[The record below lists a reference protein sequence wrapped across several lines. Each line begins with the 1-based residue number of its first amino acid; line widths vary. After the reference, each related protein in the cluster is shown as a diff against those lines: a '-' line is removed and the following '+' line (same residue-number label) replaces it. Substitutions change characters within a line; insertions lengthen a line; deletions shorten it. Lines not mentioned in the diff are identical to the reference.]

1 MRCLILMVAAIC
13 LTGTAQSPE
22 PPLAD
27 TRLPV
32 HTLLREDIFAGF
44 MENDMERFARGEKN
58 IDILLDKRPADKPS
72 LLAWKAGA
80 LLYRAVL
87 AHEATRTKEFAE
99 EYRQATEL
107 LAEAK
112 KLAPGDL
119 AVTAITAGL
128 YGMFAD
134 RLPEKSRGQAWSTAY
149 DSYRVLWK
157 SQGPLVEKLPLHL
170 RGELLAGLAQSAER
184 TGKNKEL
191 AEYLDKILAVAPDT
205 SYARVAKKWKD
216 DPKTAKDTRMTCL
229 TCHTS
234 GRLAARQAALGE
246 K

>member
-1 MRCLILMVAAIC
+1 MRYVSFLVAAFG
-13 LTGTAQSPE
+13 LAATEESPD
-22 PPLAD
+22 PPLSD

-44 MENDMERFARGEKN
+44 MAKDMDRFARGEKN
-58 IDILLDKRPADKPS
+58 IETLLEKRPADKPS
-72 LLAWKAGA
+72 LLAWKASA
-80 LLYRAVL
+80 LFYRAVL
-87 AHEATRTKEFAE
+87 AHEAKRNDEFE
-99 EYRQATEL
+99 EKYRQATEL
-107 LAEAK
+107 FAQAR
-112 KLAPGDL
+112 KLGPDDF
-119 AVTAITAGL
+119 AVKAIVGGV

-134 RLPEKSRGQAWSTAY
+134 RLPEKLRGEAWSTAY
-149 DSYRVLWK
+149 DAYQALWK
-157 SQGPLVEKLPLHL
+157 VQGPAVERLPLHL
-170 RGELLAGLAQSAER
+170 KGELLAGLAQSAER
-184 TGKNKEL
+184 NGKSNEL

-229 TCHTS
+229 TCHAP